1 MNVIQKQILSVGIML
16 AAFAVGATSLVAIT
30 EAYTRD
36 KIIENERQ
44 SLLSAINALVDSHQ
58 YNNDILTDIITLPK
72 TQQLATKENT
82 IVYRARKDGAPVAT
96 IFTSIA
102 PNGYSGTIKLLVG
115 VYYDGTL
122 AGVRVINHKETP
134 GLGDK
139 IDEKKTNWILK
150 FKGLSLTNP
159 SEPQWAVK
167 KDGGDFDQFT
177 GATITPRAVVTAV
190 KNALQFFEQNRDEL
204 FKETK

>member
-16 AAFAVGATSLVAIT
+16 AAFAVGATSLVLIT
-30 EAYTRD
+30 EAYTHD

-44 SLLSAINALVDSHQ
+44 SLLSAINAVVDSHE
-58 YNNDILTDIITLPK
+58 YNNDILTDIITLSE
-72 TQQLATKENT
+72 TEQLATQEMT
-82 IVYRARKDGAPVAT
+82 TVYRARKDGAPVAAV
-96 IFTSIA
+96 FTSIA

-115 VYYDGTL
+115 VYYDGSL

-139 IDEKKTNWILK
+139 INEKKTNWILK

-159 SEPQWAVK
+159 VESQWAVK
-167 KDGGDFDQFT
+167 KDGGEFDQFT

-190 KNALQFFEQNRDEL
+190 KKSLQFFEQNRDEL

>member
-1 MNVIQKQILSVGIML
+1 MNVIQKHILSVGLVL

-30 EAYTRD
+30 EAFTHD
-36 KIIENERQ
+36 KIIDNERQ
-44 SLLSAINALVDSHQ
+44 ALLSAINALVDSDQ

-72 TQQLATKENT
+72 TQQLATKQQT
-82 IVYRARKDGAPVAT
+82 IVYRARKDGVPVAT
-96 IFTSIA
+96 VFTSIA
-102 PNGYSGTIKLLVG
+102 PDGYSGSIKLLVG

-122 AGVRVINHKETP
+122 AGVRVISHKETP

-139 IDEKKTNWILK
+139 INEKKTDWILK
-150 FKGLSLTNP
+150 FQGLSLTNP
-159 SEPQWAVK
+159 IESRWAVK
-167 KDGGDFDQFT
+167 KDGGEFDQFT

-190 KNALQFFEQNRDEL
+190 KNALHFFEQNRDQL

>member
-1 MNVIQKQILSVGIML
+1 MNAIQKQILSVGIML
-16 AAFAVGATSLVAIT
+16 AVFAIGATSLVVIT
-30 EAYTRD
+30 ESYTHD
-36 KIIENERQ
+36 TIIDNEQ
-44 SLLSAINALVDSHQ
+44 QALLSAINALVDSHE
-58 YNNDILTDIITLPK
+58 YDNDILTDILTLPK
-72 TQQLATKENT
+72 TRQLATKEKT
-82 IVYRARKDGAPVAT
+82 TVYRARKDGAPVAAV
-96 IFTSIA
+96 FTSIA

-122 AGVRVINHKETP
+122 AGVRVIDHKETP

-139 IDEKKTNWILK
+139 INEKKSDWILK

-159 SEPQWAVK
+159 VESQWAVK

-190 KNALQFFEQNRDEL
+190 KKSLQYFEQNRDEL
-204 FKETK
+204 FKEAK